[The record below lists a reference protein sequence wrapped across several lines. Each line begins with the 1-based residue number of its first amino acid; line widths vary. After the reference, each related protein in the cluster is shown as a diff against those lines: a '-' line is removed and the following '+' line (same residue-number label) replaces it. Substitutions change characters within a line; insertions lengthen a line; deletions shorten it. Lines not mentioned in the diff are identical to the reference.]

1 MSNKLNIALVIDN
14 EPLYAPFIINK
25 ILNEIDKKFCIKC
38 VIFTE
43 GRYRNISEKQEK
55 QEITNLYGSFKSI
68 MLEFFYSYKTAV
80 LNNSSNS
87 YFFILENLNIDY
99 KITPNINTEEIV
111 NFIKSNDV
119 DILFSLSHHILKKDI
134 LNAPKLVC
142 INRHPGKLPDYAG
155 LLPILYTMLDQKDKK
170 SITLTQT
177 LHIMEE
183 KLDAG
188 KILAEQEYIIPHH
201 SSLFYA
207 YNTVYQDIIR
217 LFNIAV
223 NNFLLD
229 KTKEQDI
236 TKRRYYSFPNKHV
249 CRAFRKQYKIFTWKE
264 YFNNMGLVDKLGG
277 GINNNISVPLDS

>member
-55 QEITNLYGSFKSI
+55 QEITNLYGFFKSI

-170 SITLTQT
+170 SIWSR
-177 LHIMEE
+177 
-183 KLDAG
+183 LDRM
-188 KILAEQEYIIPHH
+188 KEYN
-201 SSLFYA
+201 A
-207 YNTVYQDIIR
+207 KTMG
-217 LFNIAV
+217 
-223 NNFLLD
+223 LD
-229 KTKEQDI
+229 KVLEELK
-236 TKRRYYSFPNKHV
+236 
-249 CRAFRKQYKIFTWKE
+249 
-264 YFNNMGLVDKLGG
+264 KL
-277 GINNNISVPLDS
+277 